1 MAEKQPV
8 QSPSTATPPPCT
20 PLEQEV
26 LDEYALLLNN
36 LNKVHPPLQVFSL
49 RLSLYIPT
57 LSLPPAPHLSLL
69 KTLVTNTGCV
79 SRKEKEDLLSAQLNA
94 LADRPTGEVLDGLR
108 MLERKMS
115 LVLTLLKASVYSI
128 VLQQQVYGGE
138 DDA

>member
-1 MAEKQPV
+1 MMAEKQPV
-8 QSPSTATPPPCT
+8 QSSSTPTLPPCT

-36 LNKVHPPLQVFSL
+36 LNK
-49 RLSLYIPT
+49 
-57 LSLPPAPHLSLL
+57 
-69 KTLVTNTGCV
+69 
-79 SRKEKEDLLSAQLNA
+79 LSAQLNA